1 MNPYEFTRMEWWRNR
16 NRDGLGHVFVG
27 FCDNGDKYL
36 TFNNNLEEDGI
47 VPVFSPICKVG
58 GKNGHTEEAYKYYR
72 HKFDTLDGYT
82 IQAVTSCYYRDSY
95 QIDKSFKFDV

>member
-1 MNPYEFTRMEWWRNR
+1 MNPYKFTRMEWWRNK

-36 TFNNNLEEDGI
+36 TFNNRMEDDGL

-58 GKNGHTEEAYKYYR
+58 SKNGHTEEAYKFYR
-72 HKFDTLDGYT
+72 HQFDTLDGHT
-82 IQAVTSCYYRDSY
+82 IQAVMFSDYRNLHD
-95 QIDKSFKFDV
+95 IDNLYTFEI